1 MRPFRPI
8 LPGLAVSLMASTAA
22 FAAPDVVVSIKPV
35 HSLVAG
41 VMEGVG
47 EPTLIVEGA
56 GSPHTYSLKPSK
68 AAAIEGADV
77 VFWMSPELEPF
88 LEKPLESLGANAT
101 VVELSETEGLKTMP
115 FRESAAF
122 EAHDHG
128 DEGHDED
135 DHHDEMAH
143 EDDDHDHDHEEHA
156 AHEEDDH
163 HDHDDHEDEDHGEDD
178 GHEDGDDHDHDHEDE
193 DHHDH
198 DDHGDEDHDEDH
210 HDEDDHEDGDEHD
223 HDHDGH
229 DDHDEDMAEHEDDDH
244 HGDGHGHHHEH
255 GAVDPHLWLD
265 PVNAQVMVAE
275 IAHELG
281 EADPENAERYQANAE
296 ALKARLDDLIE
307 QTETAVAPAVGKPFV
322 VFHDAYHYFE
332 DRFGLTAA
340 GSITINPETAPG
352 ADQVA
357 RIQDK
362 VRDLGATCV
371 FAEPQFEPKLVTV
384 VIEGSDAR
392 SGVLDPLGATLEDG
406 PDLYFDLIDNMAS
419 SFAECLGPA
428 S

>member
-22 FAAPDVVVSIKPV
+22 FAAPEVVVSIKPI
-35 HSLVAG
+35 HSLVAS

-47 EPTLIVEGA
+47 EPALIVEGA
-56 GSPHTYSLKPSK
+56 GSPHTYSLKPSQ

-77 VFWMSPELEPF
+77 VFWVSPTLEPF
-88 LEKPLESLGANAT
+88 LEKPLQSLAADAQ
-101 VVELSETEGLKTMP
+101 VVELADIDGLKTMP

-122 EAHDHG
+122 EGHDHG
-128 DEGHDED
+128 DEEDHAED
-135 DHHDEMAH
+135 DHDHEHHDEMAH
-143 EDDDHDHDHEEHA
+143 DEDDHDHEEHA

-163 HDHDDHEDEDHGEDD
+163 DE
-178 GHEDGDDHDHDHEDE
+178 E
-193 DHHDH
+193 DHHAEVH
-198 DDHGDEDHDEDH
+198 DEHEDHDEDGH
-210 HDEDDHEDGDEHD
+210 AEADE

-229 DDHDEDMAEHEDDDH
+229 DDHDEDVAAHEDE
-244 HGDGHGHHHEH
+244 HHHDH

-275 IAHELG
+275 IAHELS
-281 EADPENAERYQANAE
+281 EADPDNAERYQANAE
-296 ALKARLDDLIE
+296 TVNARLDDLIARTKAE
-307 QTETAVAPAVGKPFV
+307 VAPAAGKPFV

-340 GSITINPETAPG
+340 GSITISPENPPG
-352 ADQVA
+352 ADRVA
-357 RIQDK
+357 QIQDK

-392 SGVLDPLGATLEDG
+392 AGVLDPLGATLENG
-406 PDLYFDLIDNMAS
+406 PDLYFDLIGNMAS
-419 SFAECLGPA
+419 SFAECLTPA